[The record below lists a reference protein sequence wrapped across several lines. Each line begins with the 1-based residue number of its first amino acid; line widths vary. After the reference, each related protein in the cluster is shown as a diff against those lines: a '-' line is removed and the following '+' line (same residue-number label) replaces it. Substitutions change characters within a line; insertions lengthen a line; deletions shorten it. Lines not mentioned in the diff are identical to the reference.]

1 MKKSTLLPLVLLA
14 TGCFQLDSAKLVGGP
29 SFGSKA
35 EPLEVTQACAQEA
48 LKKSAKS
55 LDQLISIKLKNTIV
69 DRVLAEMKGKTSTS
83 RFWSMLSEETAK
95 DLNLDLNLN
104 LGPDPVKNNP
114 EAFQAVAFFFQ
125 ELAKTNNREESYQAK
140 LSNGYIYSYQVKGEA
155 IESISRMM
163 KRCDEKSFD
172 VSSVTL
178 PVASK
183 QAIKE
188 VSETYKCKAD
198 GQTFD
203 LVRTPEKSFLIT
215 KAETIEIENSKIKIK
230 ENKRKIVLSIDTKEI
245 QLTLKFKK
253 KRERDLEEIDGN
265 KTKIDLRT
273 SVNDIDG
280 TGACEFLKKS

>member
-1 MKKSTLLPLVLLA
+1 
-14 TGCFQLDSAKLVGGP
+14 
-29 SFGSKA
+29 
-35 EPLEVTQACAQEA
+35 
-48 LKKSAKS
+48 
-55 LDQLISIKLKNTIV
+55 
-69 DRVLAEMKGKTSTS
+69 
-83 RFWSMLSEETAK
+83 
-95 DLNLDLNLN
+95 
-104 LGPDPVKNNP
+104 
-114 EAFQAVAFFFQ
+114 
-125 ELAKTNNREESYQAK
+125 
-140 LSNGYIYSYQVKGEA
+140 
-155 IESISRMM
+155 
-163 KRCDEKSFD
+163 
-172 VSSVTL
+172 
-178 PVASK
+178 VASK